1 MSKIKNHPVIWT
13 GPDNAEKL
21 LILAH
26 GAGAPM
32 DTEFMN
38 FFAETLARKN
48 IKILRFEF
56 PYMAIR
62 RDGGGKRP
70 PNPLKTLLTSWRQII
85 DESRKKHK
93 GPIFIGGKSMG
104 GRIASMVADDC
115 DVNGLILLGYPFYAP
130 GKLDKPRID
139 HLINLKTP
147 ALILQGERDPMG
159 SEDIVSRYILSNK
172 IKVVWLKDGNHDLKP
187 RIKSGRSHHD
197 NLVQSA
203 IEISDFIEALK

>member
-13 GPDNAEKL
+13 GPDNAENL

-32 DTEFMN
+32 DTDFMN
-38 FFAETLARKN
+38 YFAETLVQNN

-70 PNPLKTLLTSWRQII
+70 PNPLNTLLTSWHQII
-85 DESRKKHK
+85 EESQKNHK

-104 GRIASMVADDC
+104 GRIASMVADEC
-115 DVNGLILLGYPFYAP
+115 GVQGLILLGYPFYAP

-139 HLINLKTP
+139 HLMSLKTP
-147 ALILQGERDPMG
+147 TLILQGERDPMG
-159 SEDIVSRYILSNK
+159 SKDIVSQYKLSDK
-172 IKVVWLKDGNHDLKP
+172 IKIVWLTDGNHDLKP
-187 RIKSGRSHHD
+187 RLKSGRSQHD
-197 NLVQSA
+197 NLEQSA
-203 IEISDFIEALK
+203 IEIADFIEALK